1 MSRCQT
7 CIHSIPIGVTS
18 DIYTDGFE
26 QVCCD
31 CKTKV
36 KDGYEPR
43 YEITAGKCPI
53 EARGDCPLRSKGRYI
68 DLNLAKR
75 VIAKFKGYLD
85 EDMITRIQI
94 ALEKESRAEND

>member
-36 KDGYEPR
+36 KNVNDQEKY
-43 YEITAGKCPI
+43 
-53 EARGDCPLRSKGRYI
+53 
-68 DLNLAKR
+68 
-75 VIAKFKGYLD
+75 VLD
-85 EDMITRIQI
+85 EVDKVRVLANDYISSLEHFEKLKSII
-94 ALEKESRAEND
+94 NSKEAL

>member
-7 CIHSIPIGVTS
+7 CVHSIPIFVTS
-18 DIYTDGFE
+18 DIYTDGFG

-43 YEITAGKCPI
+43 DKTKKGKWVDGYGGEYRCTNCSSHSERITPYCWCCGARMKGGK
-53 EARGDCPLRSKGRYI
+53 E
-68 DLNLAKR
+68 
-75 VIAKFKGYLD
+75 
-85 EDMITRIQI
+85 
-94 ALEKESRAEND
+94 